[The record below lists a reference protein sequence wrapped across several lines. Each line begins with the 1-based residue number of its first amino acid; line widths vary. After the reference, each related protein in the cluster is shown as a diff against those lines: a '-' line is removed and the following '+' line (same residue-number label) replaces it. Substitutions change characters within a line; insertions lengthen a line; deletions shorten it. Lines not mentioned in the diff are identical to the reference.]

1 MTILAIDPG
10 KRIGYAIF
18 ENDGAEVERGVIQ
31 FDDWFSPVISNRPL
45 VLSSDYSGDL
55 YLLFKGDYDDI
66 DKLIVEGF
74 THDPTIK
81 QGGSEH
87 WASQVVGSVKTFGQQ
102 TETPVYV
109 QPASVLSVAMMI
121 TGYEK
126 PVTKT
131 GNKKHLPDEDSA
143 WLHGRYWLHAN
154 EIL

>member
-10 KRIGYAIF
+10 KRIGYALF
-18 ENDGAEVERGVIQ
+18 TDKGSEVERGIVQ
-31 FDDWFSPVISNRPL
+31 FDDWFLAPKYEKGLEIRDNDDGSGNR
-45 VLSSDYSGDL
+45 
-55 YLLFKGDYDDI
+55 LLFLCAWYI
-66 DKLIVEGF
+66 DKLVVEGF
-74 THDPTIK
+74 THDPTVK
-81 QGGSEH
+81 QGGSQHE
-87 WASQVVGSVKTFGQQ
+87 ASQIIGSVKTFGQQ

-109 QPASVLSVAMMI
+109 QPASILSVAMLI

-126 PVTKT
+126 PVTRT